1 MLNTAMGMGVLKWG
15 EALRAEMETAAD
27 IHTIT
32 AIEDLNVVFTF
43 AFGSDLIRT

>member
-27 IHTIT
+27 THTCT
-32 AIEDLNVVFTF
+32 AIEDLHVVFAF
-43 AFGSDLIRT
+43 AFISALIRT